1 MSHHSRAGVSGGV
14 SGGPVE
20 IFFAYIAPRLFLPFS
35 PPIERV
41 IYQCQGLTTPEISE
55 NGPKCLIA
63 LEKILFL
70 YIYPVFKSLIY
81 KGKARGAILRPY
93 PIRWHR
99 FGKVALRTRLR
110 ASERQVRFVKHF
122 FIFIAR
128 GDTLPLHM

>member
-1 MSHHSRAGVSGGV
+1 MGSGHISTKTFG
-14 SGGPVE
+14 
-20 IFFAYIAPRLFLPFS
+20 

-41 IYQCQGLTTPEISE
+41 IYQCQGLTAPEISE

-63 LEKILFL
+63 LEKVFFL
-70 YIYPVFKSLIY
+70 YIYPVFKLLIY

>member
-1 MSHHSRAGVSGGV
+1 MATGGQ
-14 SGGPVE
+14 GQGA
-20 IFFAYIAPRLFLPFS
+20 IFFAYISTNNFG
-35 PPIERV
+35 PPIGQG
-41 IYQCQGLTTPEISE
+41 ICQCQGLTEPEISE
-55 NGPKCLIA
+55 NRPKWLIA

-99 FGKVALRTRLR
+99 FHKVALRTRLR

-122 FIFIAR
+122 FLFIAR
-128 GDTLPLHM
+128 GDTLPLYM